1 MRVAII
7 GGGAAGLMAAITA
20 AKTGIK
26 VDLYEQNREVGKKI
40 LASGNGRCNI
50 SNQSLSSNDY
60 FGRHPSF
67 VNFALKA
74 FDFKRFERFCESI
87 GLLLDRKPDGRCYP
101 LSNEARSVQHAL
113 KRYADHLG
121 VQILTQSSVISVK
134 KVADKFIVKTSES
147 EEAYRKLLIST
158 GSPAAPQLGGNDSG
172 WKIAKSLG
180 HTIVPA
186 YPSLVGLHLADQWHV
201 RMSGVKCE
209 AEVTLYLNGKKEVT
223 IGGDLLFTRYGVS
236 GFAILDLSSFAS
248 PALLRGDKVTIGVN
262 LLPTF
267 DRQGLVAHLQRT
279 AKSAPFLTIE
289 ALLEGVL
296 PHKTASVLLASL
308 QIAGNMAVS
317 EVGAKRLRRIATQ
330 IVDWRFE
337 VIDTHGYKHAE
348 VAGGGVDTAEVD
360 PKTMESKKV
369 TGLYFAGEVLDI
381 VGKRGGYNLHFAW
394 ASGYLAGNSMKKHP

>member
-20 AKTGIK
+20 AKTGIQ

-201 RMSGVKCE
+201 RMGGVKCE
-209 AEVTLYLNGKKEVT
+209 AEVTLYLNGKKR
-223 IGGDLLFTRYGVS
+223 GNHRWG
-236 GFAILDLSSFAS
+236 S
-248 PALLRGDKVTIGVN
+248 PLYPLWC
-262 LLPTF
+262 F
-267 DRQGLVAHLQRT
+267 
-279 AKSAPFLTIE
+279 
-289 ALLEGVL
+289 
-296 PHKTASVLLASL
+296 
-308 QIAGNMAVS
+308 
-317 EVGAKRLRRIATQ
+317 RIC
-330 IVDWRFE
+330 
-337 VIDTHGYKHAE
+337 
-348 VAGGGVDTAEVD
+348 
-360 PKTMESKKV
+360 
-369 TGLYFAGEVLDI
+369 
-381 VGKRGGYNLHFAW
+381 
-394 ASGYLAGNSMKKHP
+394 NS